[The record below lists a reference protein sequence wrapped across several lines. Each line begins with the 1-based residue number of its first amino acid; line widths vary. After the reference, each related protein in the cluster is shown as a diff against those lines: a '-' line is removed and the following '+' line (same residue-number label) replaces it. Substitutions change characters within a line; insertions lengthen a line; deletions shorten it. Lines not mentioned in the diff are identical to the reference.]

1 MTLYDELKQLLD
13 EELKLLRFMT
23 SLAEEKTDIILKNDT
38 KALDEI
44 TKKEETIIE
53 KMEKVERDRGSLLE
67 AIGLSKD
74 ASITEMIEKISD
86 GKEDFL
92 KYEEELI
99 YTLSDLS
106 NANLLNSELIRDNLD
121 WIDFNLN
128 ILTNTQVSSGY
139 CKSGEIQT
147 GDTRFDR
154 KV

>member
-1 MTLYDELKQLLD
+1 MTLYDELKMVLD
-13 EELKLLRFMT
+13 EEIRLLKVLT

-38 KALDEI
+38 KALDEV
-44 TKKEETIIE
+44 TKKEEAILV
-53 KMEKVERDRGSLLE
+53 KMEKIEKDRGSLLE
-67 AIGLSKD
+67 AIGLSKE
-74 ASITEMIEKISD
+74 ASITEMIDKID
-86 GKEDFL
+86 QGKEDFL
-92 KYEEELI
+92 KYEEELVL
-99 YTLSDLS
+99 TLSDLS

-139 CKSGEIQT
+139 GKSGEIQT